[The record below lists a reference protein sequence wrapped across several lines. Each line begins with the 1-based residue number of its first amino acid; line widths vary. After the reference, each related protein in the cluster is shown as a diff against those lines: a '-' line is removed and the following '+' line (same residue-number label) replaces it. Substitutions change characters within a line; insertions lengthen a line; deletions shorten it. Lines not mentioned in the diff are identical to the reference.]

1 MDSFILDIAKTLNIP
16 DFLFRVIP
24 NFYEHFSNWY
34 FSNYHHW
41 EYIPDDLVTQE
52 SSDDSDNESE
62 ISWYIS
68 SINKEN
74 KDDHNTDDL
83 FEDSDNISDTG
94 SDYSLYWYN
103 SD

>member
-1 MDSFILDIAKTLNIP
+1 MDSFILDIASLFDIP

-24 NFYEHFSNWY
+24 NFYEQFSNWY
-34 FSNYHHW
+34 FYNYHNW
-41 EYIPDDLVTQE
+41 EHILDDPITQE

-68 SINKEN
+68 SPIKEN
-74 KDDHNTDDL
+74 SDTDDP

>member
-24 NFYEHFSNWY
+24 NFYEQFSNWY

-41 EYIPDDLVTQE
+41 EYIPDDPVTQE

-68 SINKEN
+68 GTNKEN
-74 KDDHNTDDL
+74 RDDHNIDDL
-83 FEDSDNISDTG
+83 FEDSDDISDTG
-94 SDYSLYWYN
+94 SDYSLHWYN